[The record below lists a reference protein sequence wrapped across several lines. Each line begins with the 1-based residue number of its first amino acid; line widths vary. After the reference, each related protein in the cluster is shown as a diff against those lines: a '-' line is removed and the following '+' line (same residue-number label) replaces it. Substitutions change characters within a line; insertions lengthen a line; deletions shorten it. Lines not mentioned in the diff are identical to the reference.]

1 MVLHAFSRETNKSM
15 KWVALPLEFVDWMAA
30 HFQGRFF
37 FFLAALNPYG
47 DLLIPNDITGLAPD
61 ELMRV
66 RSELQGPLGRD
77 VPDVV
82 EGYGKYGRSG
92 ALSTVDQMI
101 ELMHFAAE
109 NNCKVV
115 SVGD

>member
-1 MVLHAFSRETNKSM
+1 MTLHAFSRETNKSM

-30 HFQGRFF
+30 HFQGTFISF
-37 FFLAALNPYG
+37 MASVDPY
-47 DLLIPNDITGLAPD
+47 DDILIPNAVSESAPD

-66 RSELQGPLGRD
+66 QSELQGPFGRD
-77 VPDVV
+77 VPVV
-82 EGYGKYGRSG
+82 VDLFGEYGISG
-92 ALSTVDQMI
+92 ALSTVDQII
-101 ELMHFAAE
+101 ELIHFAAG